1 MFPWIIYFHP
11 GLVVTVGVVQFF
23 LPLFPVVD
31 ESLVLVSIRHIDFL
45 IIATVREF
53 RFRIILVLF
62 PLIATR
68 ILRAYPKTPERLN
81 VM

>member
-1 MFPWIIYFHP
+1 
-11 GLVVTVGVVQFF
+11 VTVGVVQFF